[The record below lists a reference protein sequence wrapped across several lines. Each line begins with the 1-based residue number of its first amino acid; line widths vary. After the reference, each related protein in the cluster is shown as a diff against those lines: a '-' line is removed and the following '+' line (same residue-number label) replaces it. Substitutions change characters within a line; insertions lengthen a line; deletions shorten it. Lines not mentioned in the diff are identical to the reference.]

1 MNSEL
6 LRKSVKLTVAAFIT
20 AAIAV
25 YFERIEFVWYPLLAV
40 VIVVDDD
47 DEKTVAA
54 ARGRI
59 LGTITGGLVTFLV
72 HTVLDGWIG
81 VLVSILLMVPVL
93 RMLGWQSG
101 LSTAALVSI
110 LFLMIPSHAAL
121 NWNYVF
127 NRALDTA
134 VGCAVA
140 LVVGLWMWPRNRL
153 TLLAR
158 SEADL
163 RSRFADQLSA
173 YRLWCQG
180 QGPRPHPLAPAP
192 ITAALERMDG
202 WLQLEGRGPHRRQ
215 LQQLRWTQRLQLW
228 RRWHLCWLQWER
240 LLQELGPGPVLLQS
254 LEALQAPLLPERARA
269 DAAALIAR
277 WQQLALQS
285 ESPLAVL
292 AVAAELEPLLAYRRS
307 LALLPSLP

>member
-1 MNSEL
+1 MNPEL
-6 LRKSVKLTVAAFIT
+6 LRKSVKVTVAAFIT
-20 AAIAV
+20 AAIAT

-54 ARGRI
+54 ARNRI

-121 NWNYVF
+121 NWTYVF
-127 NRALDTA
+127 NRALDTT
-134 VGCAVA
+134 VGCVVA

-153 TLLAR
+153 ALLAR
-158 SEADL
+158 CDADL
-163 RSRFADQLSA
+163 RGRFVDQLGA

-180 QGPRPHPLAPAP
+180 LGPRPKPLAPAP
-192 ITAALERMDG
+192 ITADLERMDG
-202 WLQLEGRGPHRRQ
+202 WLQLERRGPHRRQ
-215 LQQLRWTQRLQLW
+215 LLQLRWPQRLQLW

-240 LLQELGPGPVLLQS
+240 LLQELGPGPLLLQS
-254 LEALQAPLLPERARA
+254 LEALGLPWRRDHARVDATALL
-269 DAAALIAR
+269 AR
-277 WQQLALQS
+277 WQQVAMQS

-292 AVAAELEPLLAYRRS
+292 AVAAELQALLAYRRS
-307 LALLPSLP
+307 LALLPPLP

>member
-1 MNSEL
+1 MNPEL
-6 LRKSVKLTVAAFIT
+6 LRKSLKLTVAAFIT
-20 AAIAV
+20 AAIAI

-127 NRALDTA
+127 NRALDTT

-163 RSRFADQLSA
+163 RGRFADQLGA
-173 YRLWCQG
+173 YRAWCMG
-180 QGPRPHPLAPAP
+180 QAARPRPLAPAP
-192 ITAALERMDG
+192 ITAALERMDS
-202 WLQLEGRGPHRRQ
+202 WLQLERRGPHRRQ
-215 LQQLRWTQRLQLW
+215 LQQLRWPQRLQLW
-228 RRWHLCWLQWER
+228 NRWYLCWLQWER

-254 LEALQAPLLPERARA
+254 LEALQTPPLRERARS
-269 DAAALIAR
+269 DAACLIVR
-277 WQQLALQS
+277 WHQLALQS

-307 LALLPSLP
+307 LALLPPLP

>member
-1 MNSEL
+1 MNPEL
-6 LRKSVKLTVAAFIT
+6 LRKSLKLTVAAFIT
-20 AAIAV
+20 AAIAI

-72 HTVLDGWIG
+72 HMVLDGWIG

-127 NRALDTA
+127 NRALDTT

-163 RSRFADQLSA
+163 RGRFADQLGA
-173 YRLWCQG
+173 YRAWCMG
-180 QGPRPHPLAPAP
+180 QAARPRPLAPAP
-192 ITAALERMDG
+192 ITAALERMDS
-202 WLQLEGRGPHRRQ
+202 WLQLERRGPHRRQ
-215 LQQLRWTQRLQLW
+215 LQQLRWPQRLQLW
-228 RRWHLCWLQWER
+228 SRWYLCWLQWER

-254 LEALQAPLLPERARA
+254 LEALQTPPLRERARS
-269 DAAALIAR
+269 DAAALIVR
-277 WQQLALQS
+277 WHQLALQS

-307 LALLPSLP
+307 LALLPPLP